1 MLEKGKK
8 ADIDENI
15 QTFLRIYLR
24 KKSGKTQC
32 KEKKLQEK
40 QKIKD
45 SRQNIF
51 NMNIFCISVRQSR
64 KK

>member
-1 MLEKGKK
+1 MVVNVKKIKFIYVRKRKKK

-15 QTFLRIYLR
+15 QTFLRIDLR

-40 QKIKD
+40 
-45 SRQNIF
+45 
-51 NMNIFCISVRQSR
+51 
-64 KK
+64 